1 MIWTLAMSLAEIV
14 GGARLARKSK
24 LPCQTFIPIP
34 PRLPIYKV
42 WLARLGLGDLLCRP
56 RDREKMSK
64 GQEKPS
70 QLAVST
76 ADQKDSE
83 KDDDSLD
90 TPIGCLRCRKEAC
103 RQCCCK
109 LNNYWKSV
117 IWLSIITVYLF
128 LGGAFFNLAERPA
141 ELERVAEV
149 NAANASLQAA
159 RSELIATVANNSNL
173 TEEQVVEI
181 LQNFTAASQ
190 RLNDAQEAIEVV
202 QVWDF
207 PSAVFF
213 CVTVITTIGEK

>member
-1 MIWTLAMSLAEIV
+1 MSE
-14 GGARLARKSK
+14 
-24 LPCQTFIPIP
+24 
-34 PRLPIYKV
+34 
-42 WLARLGLGDLLCRP
+42 
-56 RDREKMSK
+56 

-70 QLAVST
+70 QSAVST

-83 KDDDSLD
+83 EDDDSLD

-103 RQCCCK
+103 RQCCCT

-128 LGGAFFNLAERPA
+128 LGGAFFYLAERPA

-173 TEEQVVEI
+173 TEEEVVEI
-181 LQNFTAASQ
+181 LQNFAAASQ
-190 RLNDAQEAIEVV
+190 RLNDAQEATEVV